1 MNAKLVDRSFYIS
14 MRNVWELIYTILLLL
29 AILLIFSGCTLLQT
43 QVGPTAK
50 KLTDYYCAQP
60 LEARLMARAEVAK
73 AIAPATLVLTC
84 AGDKPAT
91 PSP

>member
-1 MNAKLVDRSFYIS
+1 
-14 MRNVWELIYTILLLL
+14 MRNVLELIYTALLLI
-29 AILLIFSGCTLLQT
+29 AVLLIFGGCTLLQT

-60 LEARLMARAEVAK
+60 LDARLLARAEVAK

-84 AGDKPAT
+84 PGDKPIIG
-91 PSP
+91 P